1 MSGDPAG
8 QQLDTAIAADA
19 GATARGVQEIGEI
32 VRPLLGSAGWN
43 ARIGHGSFLTIEF
56 GASREVGRGRDGK
69 KLRGGE
75 WHLWIYC
82 SAWRVETPTAV
93 LGACEDP
100 RDRMTAAA
108 AALNGRPLLAVELSD
123 PSLETT
129 FRFEGGHVLRV
140 FPIYT
145 SPTGDDPEHWM
156 LYTPDHMILTVGPA
170 SRWSYHRSDEP
181 D

>member
-1 MSGDPAG
+1 MSYDPAG
-8 QQLDTAIAADA
+8 ESAPSAATVGS
-19 GATARGVQEIGEI
+19 GATARDVQEIGEI

-56 GASREVGRGRDGK
+56 GESRLVGQRRDETP
-69 KLRGGE
+69 LTGGE

-100 RDRMTAAA
+100 RDRMMNAA
-108 AALNGRPLLAVELSD
+108 AALNGRLLLAVELRD

-129 FRFEGGHVLRV
+129 FRFEGGHALRV

-145 SPTGDDPEHWM
+145 SPSGADPAHWM
-156 LYTPDHMILTVGPA
+156 LYTPGHMILTVGPA
-170 SRWSYHRSDEP
+170 SSWSYQRSDLP
-181 D
+181 